1 MLQTIPS
8 DEVQAL
14 METMRIRQ
22 NEDKLKALETQRH
35 REEEIRI
42 TKEVED
48 KKMCKLLIEAE
59 AIMRLDIKNYDKETI
74 EGIKRTIKG
83 YPNMHIIELRDIIGC
98 NHKHDYSCSSGICGV
113 CGLCLLRA
121 HCLKYYSND
130 PIFNRNKLF
139 HNKRKEIHYEFIN
152 ELVREVNDE
161 IASENELLR
170 LEALD
175 KLRSNIDK
183 ANNALPSNK
192 INGGVFEE
200 DRLEIDYI
208 ISLDNPIP
216 NMLDTRPS
224 GLYFETRH
232 LWESMNTSIQNRR
245 NPRSK
250 EIPVSWNNDYKDNKI
265 PFLPQCPVCSNQNT
279 ILFESYGGQSG
290 SPCYY
295 SKAIDTVE
303 CVRGTHYKWDSNTN
317 KHHIRSDNCLK
328 EWDPSDPDGSR
339 AQTEKK
345 KKDIEEIQ
353 QQISELQVR
362 LAHLKS
368 ELV

>member
-1 MLQTIPS
+1 MLQSIPS

-22 NEDKLKALETQRH
+22 NEDKVKALEAQRH
-35 REEEIRI
+35 REEAMRI
-42 TKEVED
+42 WQEKEDEVLR
-48 KKMCKLLIEAE
+48 KILIDAE
-59 AIMRLDIKNYDKETI
+59 ATIRLEFENYNDVTI
-74 EGIKRTIKG
+74 EGIKNTIKE
-83 YPNMHIIELRDIIGC
+83 YPNMHIIELCEMIMGKFNKNDLDKYEVII
-98 NHKHDYSCSSGICGV
+98 Y
-113 CGLCLLRA
+113 
-121 HCLKYYSND
+121 
-130 PIFNRNKLF
+130 
-139 HNKRKEIHYEFIN
+139 NKRKEIYDAFI
-152 ELVREVNDE
+152 LQCRMEVNNE
-161 IASENELLR
+161 ITSDNELLR
-170 LEALD
+170 LEELD

-295 SKAIDTVE
+295 SKAIDNVE
-303 CVRGTHYKWDSNTN
+303 CVR
-317 KHHIRSDNCLK
+317 
-328 EWDPSDPDGSR
+328 
-339 AQTEKK
+339 
-345 KKDIEEIQ
+345 
-353 QQISELQVR
+353 
-362 LAHLKS
+362 
-368 ELV
+368 

>member
-1 MLQTIPS
+1 MAQSIPS

-22 NEDKLKALETQRH
+22 NEDKVKALEAQRH
-35 REEEIRI
+35 REEAMRI
-42 TKEVED
+42 WQEKEDEVVRQI
-48 KKMCKLLIEAE
+48 LIDAE
-59 AIMRLDIKNYDKETI
+59 ATIRLEIENYNDATI
-74 EGIKRTIKG
+74 EGIKNTIKE
-83 YPNMHIIELRDIIGC
+83 YPNMHIIELCEMFMGKRMRRNINGTPLDKYEVII
-98 NHKHDYSCSSGICGV
+98 Y
-113 CGLCLLRA
+113 
-121 HCLKYYSND
+121 
-130 PIFNRNKLF
+130 
-139 HNKRKEIHYEFIN
+139 NKRKEIYDAFI
-152 ELVREVNDE
+152 LQCRMEVNNE

-208 ISLDNPIP
+208 ISLDNPKPLI
-216 NMLDTRPS
+216 DTRRS

-232 LWESMNTSIQNRR
+232 LWESMNTGIQNRR
-245 NPRSK
+245 IPRSK

-265 PFLPQCPVCSNQNT
+265 PFLPQCPVCSKQNT
-279 ILFESYGGQSG
+279 ILFKWSG
-290 SPCYY
+290 AQDDSGYY
-295 SKAIDTVE
+295 YTNNIDTVQG
-303 CVRGTHYKWDSNTN
+303 CHYKWDSNTK
-317 KHHIRSDNCLK
+317 KHHIRSDNSLK